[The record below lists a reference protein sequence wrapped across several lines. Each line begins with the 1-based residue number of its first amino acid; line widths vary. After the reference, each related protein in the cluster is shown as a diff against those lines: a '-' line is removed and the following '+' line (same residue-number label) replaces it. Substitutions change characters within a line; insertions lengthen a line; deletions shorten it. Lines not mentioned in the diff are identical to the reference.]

1 MATTTPEIVLP
12 PMALKAAGD
21 SESQRDVNLAKVLRS
36 PGFPT
41 LVLLLADTVGKWAD
55 RVILDFTAQHVG
67 VRQQVDGIWVDLPP
81 MDRPTGDFMLAT
93 LKQLCNLDF
102 REREA
107 RQEATFSGQLDPF
120 KYKFHVRCQAVSTG
134 ERVQIRVELPRPQ
147 PAQLVE
153 MGMREKA
160 FERVKEMLKRRQGL
174 MVSAA
179 LPGDGASMSWKGLRA
194 AGDRFTADFVTFEQ
208 RGNIEDDVIN
218 VGSVQYDSEEDFE
231 DGFRVMLLKEP
242 DAVFFSQV
250 HSPKIMR
257 LIVEKG
263 LSTKRLMVVQ
273 IAARSAMEAVFRLQ
287 VLGMTSDEIQQHLVG
302 VVAHKTLRRLC
313 IKCREAFEPDANL
326 LAKLGIQ
333 PGRVRQFYKQ
343 FDPAAYT
350 TMDNKGNPIPPPTCP
365 TCGGTGFFARMGLF
379 EVLENDATL
388 KSILQS
394 RKKYSEALQTWRAAG
409 NPTFREEGL
418 AMLALGLTSVEELQR
433 VLKS

>member
-12 PMALKAAGD
+12 PLALKAAGD
-21 SESQRDVNLAKVLRS
+21 SESQREVNLAKVVRS

-55 RVILDFTAQHVG
+55 RVILDFTAHHVG
-67 VRQQVDGIWVDLPP
+67 VKQQVDGIWVDLPP

-102 REREA
+102 RERET
-107 RQEATFSGQLDPF
+107 RQESTFTGQLDAF
-120 KYKFHVRCQAVSTG
+120 KYKFHVRCQPVPTG
-134 ERVQIRVELPRPQ
+134 ERVQIRVDLPRPQ

-160 FERVKEMLKRRQGL
+160 YERVKQMLKQGKGL
-174 MVSAA
+174 LVSAA
-179 LPGDGASMSWKGLRA
+179 LPGDGASMSWKGVRA

-208 RGNIEDDVIN
+208 KGAVEDEVIN
-218 VGSVQYDSEEDFE
+218 VGSVVYDSLDVF
-231 DGFRVMLLKEP
+231 DDRFRELLLKEP
-242 DAVFFSQV
+242 DTVFFSQV
-250 HSPKIMR
+250 RSPEIMR
-257 LIVEKG
+257 RIVDKG
-263 LSTKRLMVVQ
+263 LSSNRLMVVQ
-273 IAARSAMEAVFRLQ
+273 IDARSAMEAVFRLQ
-287 VLGMTSDEIQQHLVG
+287 ILGMTRDEIQKHLVG

-313 IKCREAFEPDANL
+313 IKCREAFEPDPSV

-350 TMDNKGNPIPPPTCP
+350 TLDKKGNPIPPPTCP
-365 TCGGTGFFARMGLF
+365 TCGGTGFFARVGLF

-394 RKKYSEALQTWRAAG
+394 QKKFSEATQMWRAAG

-418 AMLALGLTSVEELQR
+418 AMLALGITSIEELQR